1 MNGFYLYFCGMIQSK
16 LTVGNKVIDFSEFPG
31 AATLREVAEDGVCT
45 TYCNNEYLSSRL
57 TENPVGRYMLLTQSA
72 KCFVDCEL
80 EVHRTGAPVMLM
92 TLAKHSDNIRRTRP
106 QEERFWLTGDVC
118 LSLFPQEDTVVNHC
132 KQGETLEL
140 FNIVIAE
147 SIVRQLAERHPDEL
161 NRFCQDFDRGEVFY
175 YTKPNT
181 QASRKLLNVFRSVEH
196 CNEMGN
202 YAEKYIE
209 ANVLDCLSM
218 MINGTNGSDEMLS
231 PVNLV
236 LSDKVHEARDIMTTQ
251 DQNPPS
257 LHDLA
262 TMVGTNE
269 CTLKSAFKQEFGT
282 TVFQCLF
289 DRRMELASHYLL
301 DSQLPIAEVGFLLG
315 YDYQSHFCTAFRRKY
330 GISPSE
336 YREQKGDATLK
347 K

>member
-1 MNGFYLYFCGMIQSK
+1 MIQSK
-16 LTVGNKVIDFSEFPG
+16 LTVGEKVIDFSEFPE

-57 TENPVGRYMLLTQSA
+57 TENPVGRYMLLNQRA
-72 KCFVDCEL
+72 KCFVDCQF
-80 EVHRTGAPVMLM
+80 EVHRTGAPVMMM
-92 TLAKHSDNIRRTRP
+92 TLAKDSDMVRSRRESRYW
-106 QEERFWLTGDVC
+106 RTGDVC

-132 KQGETLEL
+132 KKDMTFEM

-147 SIVRQLAERHPDEL
+147 PIVRQLAERHPDEL
-161 NRFCQDFDRGEVFY
+161 NHYCEDFGKDEMFY
-175 YTKPNT
+175 YTKPGT
-181 QASRKLLNVFRSVEH
+181 QASRKLLNVFHAIES

-209 ANVLDCLSM
+209 ANILDCLSM
-218 MINGTNGSDEMLS
+218 MINGTNGSDEVLS
-231 PVNLV
+231 PVNLA
-236 LSDKVHEARDIMTTQ
+236 LSDKVHEAHNIMTTQ
-251 DQNPPS
+251 YQNPPS
-257 LHDLA
+257 LHELA

-289 DRRMELASHYLL
+289 DCRMDLAAQYLL
-301 DSQLPIAEVGFLLG
+301 DTKLSIAEVGFLLG

-330 GISPSE
+330 GMSPSE
-336 YREQKGDATLK
+336 YRTNN
-347 K
+347 

>member
-1 MNGFYLYFCGMIQSK
+1 MIQSK
-16 LTVGNKVIDFSEFPG
+16 LIVGDNVIDFSEFPE

-45 TYCNNEYLSSRL
+45 TYCNNEYLNSRL
-57 TENPVGRYMLLTQSA
+57 TENPVGRYMLLNQNA
-72 KCFVDCEL
+72 KCFVDCNF
-80 EVHRTGAPVMLM
+80 EVHRTGAPVMMM
-92 TLAKHSDNIRRTRP
+92 TLAKDSDMVRSRHEDRYW
-106 QEERFWLTGDVC
+106 RTGDVC

-132 KQGETLEL
+132 KKDQTFEM
-140 FNIVIAE
+140 FNIVISE
-147 SIVRQLAERHPDEL
+147 PVVRQLAECHPDEL
-161 NRFCQDFDRGEVFY
+161 NRFCEDFERGEVIY

-181 QASRKLLNVFRSVEH
+181 QASRKLLNVFRSVEN

-218 MINGTNGSDEMLS
+218 MINGTNGSDEVLS

-236 LSDKVHEARDIMTTQ
+236 LSDKVREARDIMTTQ
-251 DQNPPS
+251 YQNPPS

-289 DRRMELASHYLL
+289 DRRMELASQYLL

-315 YDYQSHFCTAFRRKY
+315 YDYQSHFCTAFRRKF
-330 GISPSE
+330 GMSPSE
-336 YREQKGDATLK
+336 YREQRGAATAK
-347 K
+347 

>member
-1 MNGFYLYFCGMIQSK
+1 MIQSK
-16 LTVGNKVIDFSEFPG
+16 LTVGDKVINFSEFPE

-57 TENPVGRYMLLTQSA
+57 TENPVGRFMLLNQRA
-72 KCFVDCEL
+72 ECFVDCDF
-80 EVHRTGAPVMLM
+80 EVHRTGVPVMMM
-92 TLAKHSDNIRRTRP
+92 TLAKDSDMVRTRR
-106 QEERFWLTGDVC
+106 EDRHWRTGDVC

-132 KQGETLEL
+132 TKGTTFEL
-140 FNIVIAE
+140 FNIVLAE
-147 SIVRQLAERHPDEL
+147 PIVRQLAERHPNEL
-161 NRFCQDFDRGEVFY
+161 GRYCNDFGRGEVLY
-175 YTKPNT
+175 YTKPGT
-181 QASRKLLNVFRSVEH
+181 QASRKLLNVFHYVEH

-209 ANVLDCLSM
+209 ANILDCLSM
-218 MINGTNGSDEMLS
+218 MINGTNGSDEVLS

-236 LSDKVHEARDIMTTQ
+236 LSDKVHAARDIMTTQ
-251 DQNPPS
+251 YQNPPS
-257 LHDLA
+257 LHELA

-289 DRRMELASHYLL
+289 DHRMELASRYLL
-301 DSQLPIAEVGFLLG
+301 DTQLPIAEIGFLLG

-330 GISPSE
+330 GMAPSE
-336 YREQKGDATLK
+336 YRISSV
-347 K
+347 

>member
-1 MNGFYLYFCGMIQSK
+1 MIQSK
-16 LTVGNKVIDFSEFPG
+16 LIVGDNVIDFSEFPE

-45 TYCNNEYLSSRL
+45 TYCNNEYLSSQL
-57 TENPVGRYMLLTQSA
+57 TENPVGRYMLLNQRA
-72 KCFVDCEL
+72 KCFVDCDF
-80 EVHRTGAPVMLM
+80 EVHRTGEPVMMM
-92 TLAKHSDNIRRTRP
+92 TLAKDSDMIRSR
-106 QEERFWLTGDVC
+106 QEDRYWRTGDVC
-118 LSLFPQEDTVVNHC
+118 LSLFPQEDVVVNHC
-132 KQGETLEL
+132 KKDMTFEM

-147 SIVRQLAERHPDEL
+147 PIVRQLAERHPDEM
-161 NRFCQDFDRGEVFY
+161 NRYCADFGRDKVFY

-181 QASRKLLNVFRSVEH
+181 QASRKLLNTFHAIEA

-209 ANVLDCLSM
+209 ANILDCLSM
-218 MINGTNGSDEMLS
+218 MINGTNGSDEVLS

-236 LSDKVHEARDIMTTQ
+236 LSDKVHEAHDIMTTQ
-251 DQNPPS
+251 YQNPPS
-257 LHDLA
+257 LHELA

-289 DRRMELASHYLL
+289 DHRMELASQYLL

-330 GISPSE
+330 GMSPSE
-336 YREQKGDATLK
+336 YRISKQTPSDPH
-347 K
+347 